1 MAFCKVCACGEKIV
15 FERRLGFPDN
25 CPSCQRKL
33 VDFLTYNED
42 DPRVA
47 ELLKEHEKSNN
58 SVENNDNEIPL
69 VNESNVAPKRYVLR
83 LENGNEIDIPE
94 EGCII
99 GRTEVG
105 AEMLSEYGSVS
116 RQHLRVTPRRNIGV
130 IVEDISKYGTL
141 VDGQRIIK
149 NSPVRVA
156 NGTKITLCN
165 VEMVLI
171 QKGSEE

>member
-1 MAFCKVCACGEKIV
+1 M
-15 FERRLGFPDN
+15 
-25 CPSCQRKL
+25 
-33 VDFLTYNED
+33 
-42 DPRVA
+42 
-47 ELLKEHEKSNN
+47 
-58 SVENNDNEIPL
+58 
-69 VNESNVAPKRYVLR
+69 VNESNANPQRYIFR

-105 AEMLSEYGSVS
+105 AEMLAEYGAVS

-165 VEMVLI
+165 VLWLYA
-171 QKGSEE
+171 ST